1 MKKIVALLAMT
12 VLSGQ
17 AFAADAIVSAP
28 EPAPVEYSTFSWTGA
43 YIGAHA
49 GYGWGRSHDV
59 HNPNANEQKT
69 KGGFGG
75 LQAGY
80 NWQFDN
86 NVVLGAEADVSF
98 GSVKKNWGGANE
110 FDPYY
115 GSDKLSTNGTVRAR
129 LGYAAD
135 RFLPF
140 VTGGF
145 AWGQTKYSLGCDTAR
160 VGTTIGGCTR
170 VGAFEDSNKKTVT
183 GWTAGAGLEYAVT
196 DNWTVKGEYLHK
208 NFGKNGVRLT
218 DVNFPTSDVN
228 NRNFKTKVNEVRI
241 GVNYKF

>member
-1 MKKIVALLAMT
+1 M
-12 VLSGQ
+12 
-17 AFAADAIVSAP
+17 
-28 EPAPVEYSTFSWTGA
+28 
-43 YIGAHA
+43 
-49 GYGWGRSHDV
+49 
-59 HNPNANEQKT
+59 
-69 KGGFGG
+69 
-75 LQAGY
+75 
-80 NWQFDN
+80 
-86 NVVLGAEADVSF
+86 
-98 GSVKKNWGGANE
+98 
-110 FDPYY
+110 
-115 GSDKLSTNGTVRAR
+115 
-129 LGYAAD
+129 
-135 RFLPF
+135 PF

-160 VGTTIGGCTR
+160 VGTTIGGCTK

-218 DVNFPTSDVN
+218 DINFPTSDVN

>member
-17 AFAADAIVSAP
+17 AFAADAIISAP
-28 EPAPVEYSTFSWTGA
+28 EPAPVQDYATFNWTGG

-49 GYGWGRSHDV
+49 GYGWARSLDV
-59 HNPNANEQKT
+59 HNPNANEQKP
-69 KGGFGG
+69 KGGLGG
-75 LQAGY
+75 IQAGY
-80 NWQFDN
+80 NYQFEN
-86 NVVLGAEADVSF
+86 NIVIGAEADVSF
-98 GSVKKNWGGANE
+98 SGVKKNWGGANE

-115 GSDKLSTNGTVRAR
+115 GSDKLGTNGTVRAR

-135 RFLPF
+135 RFLPY

-145 AWGQTKYSLGCDTAR
+145 AWGQTKYTLGCDA
-160 VGTTIGGCTR
+160 TR
-170 VGAFEDSNKKTVT
+170 VVATTGCANAFEDSGKKNVT

-196 DNWTVKGEYLHK
+196 NNWTVKGEYLYK
-208 NFGKNGVRLT
+208 DFGKNGVRLT
-218 DVNFPTSDVN
+218 DVNYATSDVN
-228 NRNFKTKVNEVRI
+228 NRNFKTRVNEVRV